1 MFSWMG
7 IKRIFCLA
15 IKFSFN
21 PLVLRRGAKC
31 SILLII
37 NTSRTFCEIDLNY
50 SIDIINLFE
59 RKKYEIY
66 KFFMLRNYPTPPFFK
81 SGCQENYQFFTDF
94 VGRVKISFDITL
106 SDSNTGVVASINR
119 GR

>member
-1 MFSWMG
+1 
-7 IKRIFCLA
+7 
-15 IKFSFN
+15 
-21 PLVLRRGAKC
+21 
-31 SILLII
+31 
-37 NTSRTFCEIDLNY
+37 
-50 SIDIINLFE
+50 
-59 RKKYEIY
+59 
-66 KFFMLRNYPTPPFFK
+66 MLRNYPTPPFFK

>member
-1 MFSWMG
+1 MKFINFS
-7 IKRIFCLA
+7 
-15 IKFSFN
+15 
-21 PLVLRRGAKC
+21 C
-31 SILLII
+31 SE
-37 NTSRTFCEIDLNY
+37 TT
-50 SIDIINLFE
+50 
-59 RKKYEIY
+59 
-66 KFFMLRNYPTPPFFK
+66 PTPPFFK